1 MFWVGVRMSW
11 LYIWTKASRLLLT
24 LWLSSLSTHP
34 CVGVRLPAV
43 WGGKMRPALTRP
55 CWLRRRRRREE
66 ETIGEMGFGAPI
78 IRHCKMKH
86 DAMIWKPPP
95 PIPQSFES
103 LSTLMADAR
112 GRNWYWLIYPLAECC
127 KNLPKI
133 GQSRA
138 TSGRKDRSNL
148 KANLRVRS
156 SLNNWAGSHAT
167 RDSSLSYHDTT
178 LPTDLSFEGFAE
190 LLSAADKYQVP
201 SLIDF
206 CVMKLRENI
215 STDNAVQGAILGSLY
230 RNQDLKKDAIKA
242 IVNAEINLS
251 SMDGYEELRGYPD
264 LLIEIV
270 DYCQEDRQSGK
281 FGKRKMDSHAGFEKR
296 SRN

>member
-1 MFWVGVRMSW
+1 
-11 LYIWTKASRLLLT
+11 
-24 LWLSSLSTHP
+24 
-34 CVGVRLPAV
+34 
-43 WGGKMRPALTRP
+43 MRPALTRP

-148 KANLRVRS
+148 KANPVYIVYGVRWTIGLALMLHETHLCPTMIPLSRLTSLLR
-156 SLNNWAGSHAT
+156 A
-167 RDSSLSYHDTT
+167 
-178 LPTDLSFEGFAE
+178 
-190 LLSAADKYQVP
+190 LLSSSV
-201 SLIDF
+201 L
-206 CVMKLRENI
+206 LI
-215 STDNAVQGAILGSLY
+215 STKSQASLTSVSWNWG
-230 RNQDLKKDAIKA
+230 RT
-242 IVNAEINLS
+242 
-251 SMDGYEELRGYPD
+251 
-264 LLIEIV
+264 
-270 DYCQEDRQSGK
+270 
-281 FGKRKMDSHAGFEKR
+281 
-296 SRN
+296 

>member
-1 MFWVGVRMSW
+1 
-11 LYIWTKASRLLLT
+11 
-24 LWLSSLSTHP
+24 
-34 CVGVRLPAV
+34 
-43 WGGKMRPALTRP
+43 
-55 CWLRRRRRREE
+55 
-66 ETIGEMGFGAPI
+66 
-78 IRHCKMKH
+78 
-86 DAMIWKPPP
+86 MIWKPPP

-242 IVNAEINLS
+242 IVNVWRAPRLSRPTHWDSRLLPRGPSVGQIWEKKDGFACWIWETFKELKKLAFAPRASIQISKTHFLLYHINC
-251 SMDGYEELRGYPD
+251 
-264 LLIEIV
+264 LLLV
-270 DYCQEDRQSGK
+270 KGQ
-281 FGKRKMDSHAGFEKR
+281 
-296 SRN
+296 